1 MKLYVI
7 LSIILCFSCTIHAQI
22 VNNDPTIEFG
32 PKNLHMDE
40 PFTISVVIPD
50 EESRPTVVFPEI
62 PGLEKRSK
70 SATSAINTV
79 GGKKIVVQTISQQYF
94 ALKEGTYQIEA
105 FTIIVNGTKIKSEEA
120 VVEYGSAKI
129 AGNGFI
135 GPEEME
141 LVPESENN
149 GADIFLSVSTNKKSV
164 FIREGFALGI
174 SLYVAENAPVQMD
187 FYQVG
192 TQLQAILKKLRP
204 VGCWEEN
211 IGIEE
216 IIKRR
221 ITIGGRKYTEYNLYQ
236 AQFFPMTLQDI
247 VFPSVTLEMLVT
259 NNAKLPGEKA
269 EKIPQPFK
277 SRAVKI
283 IVKPLPP
290 HPMKDQIA
298 VGEYNLVERLSSK
311 LVYPGES
318 IRYLFKIEGTGNI
331 AAIPA
336 PEVVSNSAFDF
347 YPPDVSRVIK
357 RSSKN
362 VTGEESFDYFI
373 VPRQDGSFPLGRY
386 FQWIYFNPKKA
397 RYDTLMSEQ
406 ILQVKGEDYQLGN
419 ISLHGS
425 PGLYDNLER
434 LDSSQEYFDFKQI
447 LKEATNAIV
456 ILLLIAMVWIFR
468 K

>member
-22 VNNDPTIEFG
+22 INNDPTIEFG
-32 PKNLHMDE
+32 PRNLKIDE

-50 EESRPTVVFPEI
+50 EENRPTVTFPEI
-62 PGLEKRSK
+62 TGLEKRSK

-94 ALKEGTYQIEA
+94 ALKEGTYDIES
-105 FTIIVNGTKIKSEEA
+105 FTITVNGIKIKSEETT
-120 VVEYGSAKI
+120 VEYSLGTLAN
-129 AGNGFI
+129 NGFI

-141 LVPESENN
+141 LIPESENN

-211 IGIEE
+211 VGIEE

-236 AQFFPMTLQDI
+236 AQFFPMVLQDI
-247 VFPSVTLEMLVT
+247 LFPSVTLEMLV
-259 NNAKLPGEKA
+259 AGEDKSGGDKGEKLI
-269 EKIPQPFK
+269 KPFRSKAIKVTVK
-277 SRAVKI
+277 S
-283 IVKPLPP
+283 LPP
-290 HPMKDQIA
+290 HPMRDQIA

-318 IRYLFKIEGTGNI
+318 IRYLFRIEGTGNI

-336 PEVVSNSAFDF
+336 PEIASTSAFDF

-362 VTGEESFDYFI
+362 VTGEESFDYFV
-373 VPRQDGSFPLGRY
+373 VPRQDGTFPLGRY

-397 RYDTLMSEQ
+397 KYDTLISQQ
-406 ILQVKGEDYQLGN
+406 ILQVKGEDYKLGN

-425 PGLYDNLER
+425 AGLYDNLES
-434 LDSSQEYFDFKQI
+434 LDSSKEYFDFKKM

-456 ILLLIAMVWIFR
+456 ILLLITMVWIFR

>member
-22 VNNDPTIEFG
+22 LNNDPIIEFG
-32 PKNLHMDE
+32 PKNLKMDE

-50 EESRPTVVFPEI
+50 EENRPTVTFPEI

-70 SATSAINTV
+70 SATSAINTI

-94 ALKEGTYQIEA
+94 ALKEGVYEIEP
-105 FTIIVNGTKIKSEEA
+105 FTITINGLKIKSGE
-120 VVEYGSAKI
+120 VTVEYSSGPLTS
-129 AGNGFI
+129 NGFI

-141 LVPESENN
+141 LIPESEIN
-149 GADIFLSVSTNKKSV
+149 GADIFLSVGTNKKSV

-192 TQLQAILKKLRP
+192 SQLQAILKKLRP

-211 IGIEE
+211 VGIEE

-236 AQFFPMTLQDI
+236 AHFFPMVLQDI
-247 VFPSVTLEMLVT
+247 LFPSVTLEMLV
-259 NNAKLPGEKA
+259 AGRDKGGGEKT
-269 EKIPQPFK
+269 EKTIRPFRSK
-277 SRAVKI
+277 AIKISVKA
-283 IVKPLPP
+283 LPP
-290 HPMKDQIA
+290 HPVKDQVA
-298 VGEYNLVERLSSK
+298 VGEYHLVERLSSK

-331 AAIPA
+331 AAIPT
-336 PEVVSNSAFDF
+336 PEITGNSAFDF

-357 RSSKN
+357 RSSKH
-362 VTGEESFDYFI
+362 VTGEESFDYFV
-373 VPRQDGSFPLGRY
+373 VPRQDGTFPLGRY
-386 FQWIYFNPKKA
+386 FQWIYFNPVKA
-397 RYDTLMSEQ
+397 KYDTLMSKQ
-406 ILQVKGEDYQLGN
+406 VLQVKGEDYKLGN

-425 PGLYDNLER
+425 AGLYDNLER
-434 LDSSQEYFDFKQI
+434 LDSSQEYFDFKKI

-456 ILLLIAMVWIFR
+456 ILLLITMVWIFR

>member
-7 LSIILCFSCTIHAQI
+7 LSIILCFSCTIRAQG
-22 VNNDPTIEFG
+22 VNNDPAIEFG
-32 PKNLHMDE
+32 PKNLKMDE
-40 PFTISVVIPD
+40 PFIISVIIPD
-50 EESRPTVVFPEI
+50 EENRPSVTFPEI

-94 ALKEGTYQIEA
+94 ALKEGKYEIEP
-105 FTIIVNGTKIKSEEA
+105 FTITINGLKIKSEGA
-120 VVEYGSAKI
+120 TVEYSSGAL
-129 AGNGFI
+129 AHGNFI
-135 GPEEME
+135 GPEEFE

-149 GADIFLSVSTNKKSV
+149 GEDIFLSVGTNKKSV

-211 IGIEE
+211 VGIEE

-221 ITIGGRKYTEYNLYQ
+221 VTIGGRKYTEYNLYQ
-236 AQFFPMTLQDI
+236 AQLFPMTLQDI
-247 VFPSVTLEMLVT
+247 VFPSVTLEMLV
-259 NNAKLPGEKA
+259 AGA
-269 EKIPQPFK
+269 EKTEK
-277 SRAVKI
+277 SIQQFRSKAIKMKVR
-283 IVKPLPP
+283 PLPP

-298 VGEYNLVERLSSK
+298 VGEYKLVERLSSK

-318 IRYLFKIEGTGNI
+318 IRYLFRIEGKGNI

-336 PEVVSNSAFDF
+336 PEIANNSAFDF

-357 RSSKN
+357 RSSQY
-362 VTGEESFDYFI
+362 VTGEESFDYFV
-373 VPRQDGSFPLGRY
+373 VPRQDGTFPLGRY
-386 FQWIYFNPKKA
+386 FQWIYFNPKTAK
-397 RYDTLMSEQ
+397 YDTLISQ
-406 ILQVKGEDYQLGN
+406 QTLQVKGEDYKLGN
-419 ISLHGS
+419 ISLYGS
-425 PGLYDNLER
+425 AGLYDNLER
-434 LDSSQEYFDFKQI
+434 LDSSKEYFDFKQI
-447 LKEATNAIV
+447 LKEITNAIV
-456 ILLLIAMVWIFR
+456 ILLLITMLWIFR